1 MNPYQAPYRQPQQ
14 TLCGQPVC
22 GRLRCAE
29 RVYGLPTPG
38 APMYDH
44 VPPDQPQVLLAEPA
58 PGMQDPISKS
68 AAVTGA
74 VANCLVAIPFIGG
87 IFGIIFGLMAVR
99 RARRGR
105 QAIEGAAYG
114 MLRGKGAYIA
124 GKIMGWS
131 AFGIGIF
138 MLNYYL
144 VLLLVIAA
152 NA

>member
-1 MNPYQAPYRQPQQ
+1 MNPYPAPYRQPQQ
-14 TLCGQPVC
+14 TLCGQLVC
-22 GRLRCAE
+22 GRLACSE
-29 RVYGLPTPG
+29 RVYGQPMPG
-38 APMYDH
+38 SPMYEH
-44 VPPDQPQVLLAEPA
+44 LPPRPPQALPAGPA

-105 QAIEGAAYG
+105 QAVEGAAYG
-114 MLRGKGAYIA
+114 MLRGKGAYVA

-138 MLNYYL
+138 MLNYYAL
-144 VLLLVIAA
+144 MLFVIAA